1 MKMVRLESLIQNNFK
16 GITPSYVDNGSI
28 IVLNQKCI
36 RNNTIDYSFARFH
49 NPIKEFSNKKVVQ
62 VGDILINSTGV
73 GTAGRCAFVRE
84 LPENKTVITD
94 SHILTIR
101 IADFYQAG
109 CIEYLLFG
117 MEKILQTYMDG
128 STGQGEF
135 DKQRLYNI
143 EIPEFK
149 KPKFIYDFLTNLE
162 NKITLNNQI
171 NTQLEHMAKTLYDYW
186 FVQFDFPNQDGKPY
200 KSSGGKMVYNETL
213 KREIPEGWE
222 VGCIGDYCKSTGG
235 YAFKSNEWKSE
246 GNPVIKIKN
255 ILENQTLDILQMDF
269 VESRTIDDKFKAV
282 AGNVVIAM
290 TGATIGKFAIVP
302 KFDKT
307 IYINQRVGYFDL
319 GENPVKRLPFF
330 INSLNM
336 SYVRDN
342 IFNVASGASQPNISN
357 EQINKI
363 PLLISKNHIID
374 DFNKIC
380 EKFYSLILN
389 NNFSNKKVIQLRDFL
404 LPMLMNGQVEVGDD

>member
-1 MKMVRLESLIQNNFK
+1 MKMVRLESLIQDNFK

-149 KPKFIYDFLTNLE
+149 KPKFIYEFLTNLE

-171 NTQLEHMAKTLYDYW
+171 NTQLEQMAKTLYDYW

-213 KREIPEGWE
+213 KRETPEGWG
-222 VGCIGDYCKSTGG
+222 VGKLGDIINLYTGKEDANFATENG
-235 YAFKSNEWKSE
+235 KYPFFTCGEATLSCDDYVFDTEA
-246 GNPVIKIKN
+246 
-255 ILENQTLDILQMDF
+255 ILL
-269 VESRTIDDKFKAV
+269 
-282 AGNVVIAM
+282 AGNGSFAIKRYS
-290 TGATIGKFAIVP
+290 GKFNAYQRTYVLEAKNKIFYP
-302 KFDKT
+302 I
-307 IYINQRVGYFDL
+307 IYFCLSDNIQR
-319 GENPVKRLPFF
+319 F
-330 INSLNM
+330 INGSRG
-336 SYVRDN
+336 SIIKFITKGDIEN
-342 IFNVASGASQPNISN
+342 IQIALPND
-357 EQINKI
+357 EKI
-363 PLLISKNHIID
+363 FSFEIIRTFFEKQKNL
-374 DFNKIC
+374 
-380 EKFYSLILN
+380 EKQTQQLT
-389 NNFSNKKVIQLRDFL
+389 QLRDFL
-404 LPMLMNGQVEVGDD
+404 LPMLMNGQVGVGDD

>member
-1 MKMVRLESLIQNNFK
+1 MKMVRLESLIQDNFK

-149 KPKFIYDFLTNLE
+149 KPKFIYEFLTNLE

-171 NTQLEHMAKTLYDYW
+171 NTQLEQMAKTLYDYW

-222 VGCIGDYCKSTGG
+222 VGVLSDIANIKKGTLITEKTANTNGNIKVVSAGIDFSYYHDTSNYPKNTITISASGANAGFINFWQEPIFACDCTAITTDNIGKTIYVLNFLYQNQQYIYKQARGSAQPHVYPKDIETLSIVKP
-235 YAFKSNEWKSE
+235 NQ
-246 GNPVIKIKN
+246 I
-255 ILENQTLDILQMDF
+255 ILENFTKIIGPLNERISVSKQQTQQL
-269 VESRTIDDKFKAV
+269 T
-282 AGNVVIAM
+282 
-290 TGATIGKFAIVP
+290 
-302 KFDKT
+302 
-307 IYINQRVGYFDL
+307 
-319 GENPVKRLPFF
+319 
-330 INSLNM
+330 
-336 SYVRDN
+336 
-342 IFNVASGASQPNISN
+342 
-357 EQINKI
+357 
-363 PLLISKNHIID
+363 
-374 DFNKIC
+374 
-380 EKFYSLILN
+380 
-389 NNFSNKKVIQLRDFL
+389 QLRDFL
-404 LPMLMNGQVEVGDD
+404 LPMLMNGQVGVGDD